1 MVKEHRCHLLAEQY
15 NGQQENQQNIA
26 IYFDSEAGSWQ
37 MMISR
42 LATSADLEEN
52 HYLQETGELIYQ
64 TILPVS
70 YCPYCGDRLSDKVV
84 PVTFSFS
91 YPHVAIFD

>member
-15 NGQQENQQNIA
+15 NGQQDNQQNIA

-42 LATSADLEEN
+42 LVTNVDLEEKSLSSRDWRA
-52 HYLQETGELIYQ
+52 Y
-64 TILPVS
+64 
-70 YCPYCGDRLSDKVV
+70 LSDDFARFLLPLLWRQVK
-84 PVTFSFS
+84 
-91 YPHVAIFD
+91 